1 MCGAGGLG
9 HRGRMKKKLLTLTV
23 SLAATA
29 AVLVPMTAGAAPLH
43 DDRAAMTPR
52 TETSTCTPVKVS
64 PPSGARVVSVTA
76 EARAAGTYT
85 FPPSPLGAPDPIT
98 DVPDWCDIT
107 VTLTHPG
114 AGDRVAVK
122 VGLPQDRALWTGRFQ
137 AVGGSAYQAG
147 DFGAPLVQGVKD
159 GYATAS
165 TDAGVGEAL
174 DVSWAITPDGA
185 VNEPLLTNFASRS
198 VHDLAVVGKAVTKE
212 FYDRAP
218 SYSYWNGC
226 STGGRQGYLAA
237 QEYPRDFQGIL
248 ADAPAL
254 SWDRFAVATLWP
266 QVVFHE
272 EGVSPTTCEL
282 GAFNEAAIEACDT
295 VDGVQDGIIDDP
307 QACRWDPRELVGTKV
322 DCGDSTVTISADVA
336 DAVRKIWAGPVS
348 SDGRKLWYGPNKGAD
363 FGWLATPGQPFVV
376 ADYWVKSFVE
386 RDLDL
391 DTAALSYEQFE
402 QIFRSSQRQFHD
414 VIGSDDPDLSR
425 FARAGGKLLSWH
437 GQADQLVPTQGTVDY
452 RERVER
458 RFGGSAR
465 VDRFYR
471 LFLLPGVQH
480 CGGGNGTQPTDALGA
495 LVNWVEKGKAPAT
508 LATAATRE
516 DGTVVTRDVCSY
528 PHRTRYTG
536 GDPASASNYRCTI
549 H

>member
-1 MCGAGGLG
+1 M
-9 HRGRMKKKLLTLTV
+9 RKKLLTLTV

-29 AVLVPMTAGAAPLH
+29 AVLVPLTAGAAPLH
-43 DDRAAMTPR
+43 DGRAGATPDA
-52 TETSTCTPVKVS
+52 TAACAPVRVA

-85 FPPSPLGAPDPIT
+85 FPATPLGAPAPIA

-114 AGDRVAVK
+114 ADDRVAVK
-122 VGLPQDRALWTGRFQ
+122 VGLPQDRSLWSGRFQ

-147 DFGAPLVQGVKD
+147 DFGAPLVQGIKD

-165 TDAGVGEAL
+165 TDAGVKTGL
-174 DVSWAITPDGA
+174 DASWALTPDGTA
-185 VNEPLLTNFASRS
+185 NQPLLTNFASRS
-198 VHDLAVVGKAVTKE
+198 VHDLAVVGKQVTKT
-212 FYDRAP
+212 FYDTPA

-248 ADAPAL
+248 ADAPAV

-272 EGVSPTTCEL
+272 EGVSPTPCEL
-282 GAFNEAAIEACDT
+282 GAFNKAVVDACDT
-295 VDGVQDGIIDDP
+295 VDGVRDSIIDDP
-307 QACRWDPRELVGTKV
+307 QACRWDPRELVGTQV
-322 DCGDSTVTISADVA
+322 DCGDRTVTISADVA

-348 SDGRKLWYGPNKGAD
+348 SDGRRLWYGPSKGAD
-363 FGWLATPGQPFVV
+363 FGWLATPGKPFIV
-376 ADYWVKSFVE
+376 ADLWVRNFVE
-386 RDLDL
+386 RNLDL
-391 DTAALSYEQFE
+391 DTTALSYEQFE
-402 QIFRSSQRQFHD
+402 RIFRSSQRQFHD
-414 VIGSDDPDLSR
+414 VIGSDDPDLSA
-425 FARAGGKLLSWH
+425 FAGAGGKLLSWH

-458 RFGGSAR
+458 RFGGAQR
-465 VDRFYR
+465 VDSFYR
-471 LFLLPGVQH
+471 LFLLPGVEH
-480 CGGGNGTQPTDALGA
+480 CGGGPGAQPSDALGT
-495 LVNWVEKGKAPAT
+495 LVRWVEQGQAPAT
-508 LATAATRE
+508 LATSVTRQ
-516 DGTVVTRDVCSY
+516 DGSVVTRDVCSY

-536 GDPASASNYRCTI
+536 GDPASASSYRCTI

>member
-1 MCGAGGLG
+1 M
-9 HRGRMKKKLLTLTV
+9 RKKLLTLTV

-29 AVLVPMTAGAAPLH
+29 AVLVPMTAGAAPLAG
-43 DDRAAMTPR
+43 DRAGTLPAGTP
-52 TETSTCTPVKVS
+52 TAACAPVQVS

-85 FPPSPLGAPDPIT
+85 FPATPLGAPAPIT

-107 VTLTHPG
+107 VTLTHRG
-114 AGDRVAVK
+114 ADDRVAVK

-147 DFGAPLVQGVKD
+147 DFGAPLVQGIKD

-165 TDAGVGEAL
+165 TDAGVKTGL
-174 DVSWAITPDGA
+174 DASWALTSDGA
-185 VNEPLLTNFASRS
+185 VNQPLLTNFASRS
-198 VHDLAVVGKAVTKE
+198 VHELAVVGKAVTKA
-212 FYDRAP
+212 FYDAP
-218 SYSYWNGC
+218 ARYSYWNGC

-248 ADAPAL
+248 ADAPAV

-272 EGVSPTTCEL
+272 EGVSPTPCEL
-282 GAFNEAAIEACDT
+282 DAFNDAAVAACDT
-295 VDGVQDGIIDDP
+295 ADGVRDGIIDDP
-307 QACRWDPRELVGTKV
+307 QACRWDPRALVGTQV
-322 DCGDSTVTISADVA
+322 DCGDRTVTIGADVA

-348 SDGRKLWYGPNKGAD
+348 ADGRKLWYGPSKGAD
-363 FGWLATPGQPFVV
+363 FGWLATPGKPFIV
-376 ADYWVKSFVE
+376 ADLWVKNFVE

-391 DTAALSYEQFE
+391 DTTALTYERFE
-402 QIFRSSQRQFHD
+402 QIFRSSQRQFHG
-414 VIGSDDPDLSR
+414 VIGSDDPDLSA
-425 FARAGGKLLSWH
+425 FARSGGKLLSWH

-458 RFGGSAR
+458 RFAGPAR
-465 VDRFYR
+465 VDGFYR
-471 LFLLPGVQH
+471 LFLLPGVEH
-480 CGGGNGTQPTDALGA
+480 CGGGAGAQPTDALGA
-495 LVNWVEKGKAPAT
+495 LVRWVEQGQAPAT
-508 LATAATRE
+508 LATSTTRE

-528 PHRTRYTG
+528 PHATRYDG
-536 GDPASASNYRCTI
+536 HGDPASASSYRCTI